1 MANFLQS
8 SYKWWYLFW
17 YEFKR
22 SNTHWF
28 GFLFSNFL
36 RIAELL
42 VAVYVWVLNGAGA
55 GIITYLALG
64 HAFERLSKSPFGSVL
79 GAYIN
84 NGSHT
89 KALIRPQS
97 VFLYYFISDLGF
109 NQTRLITSSILG
121 LILAKV
127 LFGSMIIW
135 KIDFV
140 LYLIL
145 FWPIAIGIRYF
156 FNVFIG
162 SLAFWIPDRA
172 NSSSIAE
179 GLYML
184 VGVLAGEIIPLGIL
198 FKDGLSFLS
207 YNPFA
212 WFLHIPMQVYLG
224 NFSNYEV
231 WLAILGGVVWC
242 VLLYILAKLTF
253 TFGLKKNES
262 VGL

>member
-1 MANFLQS
+1 M
-8 SYKWWYLFW
+8 
-17 YEFKR
+17 
-22 SNTHWF
+22 
-28 GFLFSNFL
+28 
-36 RIAELL
+36 
-42 VAVYVWVLNGAGA
+42 AVYVWVLNGAGA

-64 HAFERLSKSPFGSVL
+64 HAFSRLIKSPFGSVL
-79 GAYIN
+79 GSYIN

-97 VFLYYFISDLGF
+97 IFLYYFISDLGF
-109 NQTRLITSSILG
+109 NQTRLISSSILG

-127 LFGSMIIW
+127 LFGSIIVW

-140 LYLIL
+140 IYLLL
-145 FWPIAIGIRYF
+145 FWPIAIAIRF
-156 FNVFIG
+156 FLNVFIG

-172 NSSSIAE
+172 NSSAVAE

-184 VGVLAGEIIPLGIL
+184 AGVMAGEIIPLQIV
-198 FKDGLSFLS
+198 FKESLSFLS
-207 YNPFA
+207 FNPFA

-224 NFSNYEV
+224 NFSTFGV
-231 WLAILGGVVWC
+231 WLAVFGGIVWC